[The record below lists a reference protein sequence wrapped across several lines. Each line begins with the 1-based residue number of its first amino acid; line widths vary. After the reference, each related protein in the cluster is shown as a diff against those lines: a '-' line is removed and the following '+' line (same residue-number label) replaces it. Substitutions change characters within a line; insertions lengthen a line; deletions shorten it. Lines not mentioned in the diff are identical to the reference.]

1 MGTPRNSVQLSLLC
15 RRPGHLPPGEGAAP
29 GPTVGLEFSLASSLG
44 RSVRYPGAAV
54 GTGTA
59 TEGCFGSRWPR
70 QPAGIQT
77 AALTRRR
84 TRIRPWGP
92 ASGLVGL
99 FLLILG
105 IAPGAAW
112 GATLQE
118 LDSIVAV
125 VNKDVIVRSELEREI
140 TLALP
145 QLREQG
151 ADLPSRA
158 ELERQVL
165 DRMIDKRLQLQEAA
179 RLGIKVED
187 GALTQAMT
195 SIAERN
201 NLTLEEL
208 QTALVASG
216 IQFEDF
222 REDTRAQMIMSQ
234 LQARE
239 VIKNIQVTDP
249 EVKRFLA
256 READSLIERTDVRL
270 SHILIAVPETASP
283 EEVEKARQRA
293 QALVGKLRAGA
304 DFAQAAR
311 AESQGQQTQQA
322 QEGGDLGWFPLAD
335 VPSLAQE
342 SARTLNKGEVSS
354 PLRSPSGFH
363 IIKVTDLK
371 GTGPAVLTQT
381 KARHI
386 LIRTNEVVSDDDARI
401 RLEQLRMRLAGG
413 DDFANL
419 ARANSDDTGSALKG
433 GDLGWLSP
441 GDTVPQ
447 FEAVMN
453 ELAPNQL
460 SQPFKSSF
468 GWHIVQVLER
478 RTQDTTEELMTLKA
492 KQKLKER
499 KADEAVKQWLHRL
512 RDEAYLEDRLAKA
525 REREG

>member
-1 MGTPRNSVQLSLLC
+1 MVIPRNNAAVSAHSPLS
-15 RRPGHLPPGEGAAP
+15 
-29 GPTVGLEFSLASSLG
+29 GP
-44 RSVRYPGAAV
+44 YPGGEWVYPDQAA
-54 GTGTA
+54 
-59 TEGCFGSRWPR
+59 EGHAWRFV
-70 QPAGIQT
+70 
-77 AALTRRR
+77 AL
-84 TRIRPWGP
+84 
-92 ASGLVGL
+92 L
-99 FLLILG
+99 LLIL
-105 IAPGAAW
+105 ISAPWPVG
-112 GATLQE
+112 GMTLQE

-216 IQFEDF
+216 IRFEDF

-293 QALVGKLRAGA
+293 QALVAKLRAGA

-342 SARTLNKGEVSS
+342 SARTLNKGEVSN

-363 IIKVTDLK
+363 IIKITDLK

-453 ELAPNQL
+453 ELAPNQI

-468 GWHIVQVLER
+468 GWHIVQVNER
-478 RTQDTTEELMTLKA
+478 RTQDTTEELMQLKA
-492 KQKLKER
+492 RQKLRER
-499 KADEAVKQWLHRL
+499 KSDEAVKQWLHRL
-512 RDEAYLEDRLAKA
+512 RDEAYIEDRLAKA
-525 REREG
+525 RERER

>member
-1 MGTPRNSVQLSLLC
+1 MGIPRNSVTVSAHPPLS
-15 RRPGHLPPGEGAAP
+15 
-29 GPTVGLEFSLASSLG
+29 GPH
-44 RSVRYPGAAV
+44 
-54 GTGTA
+54 
-59 TEGCFGSRWPR
+59 
-70 QPAGIQT
+70 PAG
-77 AALTRRR
+77 ARAHPDRGAWRPAPWRVTRLLLLLVLA
-84 TRIRPWGP
+84 PWP
-92 ASGLVGL
+92 L
-99 FLLILG
+99 
-105 IAPGAAW
+105 W

-165 DRMIDKRLQLQEAA
+165 DKMIDKRLQLQEAA

-239 VIKNIQVTDP
+239 VIKNIQVTEP

-256 READSLIERTDVRL
+256 REGDSLIERTDVRL

-283 EEVEKARQRA
+283 EEVEQARQRA
-293 QALVGKLRAGA
+293 QALVAKLRAGA
-304 DFAQAAR
+304 DFAQVAR
-311 AESQGQQTQQA
+311 AESQGQQTQQT
-322 QEGGDLGWFPLAD
+322 QEGGDLGWFPLSD

-342 SARTLNKGEVSS
+342 PARTLNKGEVSN

-447 FEAVMN
+447 FEAAMN
-453 ELAPNQL
+453 ELAPNQI

-468 GWHIVQVLER
+468 GWHIVQVMER
-478 RTQDTTEELMTLKA
+478 RTQDTTEELMALKA

-525 REREG
+525 RE

>member
-15 RRPGHLPPGEGAAP
+15 RRPGHLPPGEG
-29 GPTVGLEFSLASSLG
+29 GPTVGPVIPLDSSG
-44 RSVRYPGAAV
+44 RSVSYPEAAV

-59 TEGCFGSRWPR
+59 TEGCFGGWWPR
-70 QPAGIQT
+70 QPAGMQP

-105 IAPGAAW
+105 IAPGATW

-151 ADLPSRA
+151 ADPPSRA

-283 EEVEKARQRA
+283 EEVEQARQRA
-293 QALVGKLRAGA
+293 QALVAKLRAGA
-304 DFAQAAR
+304 DFAQVAR

-342 SARTLNKGEVSS
+342 PARTLNKGEISN

-433 GDLGWLSP
+433 GDLGWVSP

-453 ELAPNQL
+453 ELAPNQI

-468 GWHIVQVLER
+468 GWHIVQVNER
-478 RTQDTTEELMTLKA
+478 RTQDTTEELMALKA